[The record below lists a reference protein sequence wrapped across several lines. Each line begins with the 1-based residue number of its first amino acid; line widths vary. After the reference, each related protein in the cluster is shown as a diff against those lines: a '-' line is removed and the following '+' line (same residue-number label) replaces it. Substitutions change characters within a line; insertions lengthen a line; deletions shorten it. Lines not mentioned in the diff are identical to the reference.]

1 MVFIEINFSTKRQ
14 CKSTKR
20 STYYFL
26 FQNDGVK
33 IIRTVKISRRPTS
46 IRNDMTHFAMSE
58 MPEKEAEG
66 PVEPSPG
73 PMLLKEV
80 IVLKMLSSKGQ
91 PASTSTTTLTK
102 HITK

>member
-1 MVFIEINFSTKRQ
+1 
-14 CKSTKR
+14 
-20 STYYFL
+20 
-26 FQNDGVK
+26 
-33 IIRTVKISRRPTS
+33 
-46 IRNDMTHFAMSE
+46 MTHFAMSE

-73 PMLLKEV
+73 PMLLNEV

-91 PASTSTTTLTK
+91 PARTSTTTLTK